1 MLFERLHFGVKLVLV
16 AFIGLVLGMMAAIM
30 VAGVAQATTTAPVP
44 AAPVSVSTL
53 TPQMVSGL
61 IGALVPLLVSL
72 LARYNAS
79 EKVKVFINL
88 ALTAV
93 TGALAALV
101 VIDPATGQATF
112 GWVPFLTSWLF
123 AFVTSTIA
131 YLGALKHLDVNAL
144 LLSLGGIFGQ
154 KNPAGSGVA
163 GVTMIIA
170 GEEVQVQDSDAT
182 IADQYP
188 AIERDPA
195 DLDDPVEGVDQ

>member
-1 MLFERLHFGVKLVLV
+1 MLFERLHFGVKLVVV
-16 AFIGLVLGMMAAIM
+16 AAIGLVLGMMASILFAS
-30 VAGVAQATTTAPVP
+30 VAYGQSTTTAP

-72 LARYNAS
+72 LSKYNAS
-79 EKVKVFINL
+79 AKVKVFINL

-131 YLGALKHLDVNAL
+131 YLGALQHLDVNQL
-144 LLSLGGIFGQ
+144 LLAIGGIFGQ
-154 KNPAGSGVA
+154 GELPDHTYDGSLDDPQPA
-163 GVTMIIA
+163 
-170 GEEVQVQDSDAT
+170 
-182 IADQYP
+182 
-188 AIERDPA
+188 DPA
-195 DLDDPVEGVDQ
+195 DLVLEDPPVDPEV

>member
-1 MLFERLHFGVKLVLV
+1 MVFTRLHFSVRLVLV
-16 AFIGLVLGMMAAIM
+16 VAVCFILGA
-30 VAGVAQATTTAPVP
+30 VASVMFAQIANASTAQPVP

-61 IGALVPLLVSL
+61 IGSLVPLLVSL
-72 LARYNAS
+72 LARADAS
-79 EKVKVFINL
+79 EKVKVFVNL

-144 LLSLGGIFGQ
+144 LLSLGGIFGA
-154 KNPAGSGVA
+154 KATGAGVA
-163 GVTMIIA
+163 GAAVETPDGQIV
-170 GEEVQVQDSDAT
+170 ETQDDEAT
-182 IADQYP
+182 VLDEHPLPELP
-188 AIERDPA
+188 AA
-195 DLDDPVEGVDQ
+195 DLDPPVDEVDE